1 MFEESNELAFKLE
14 VDKVLLGL
22 VSSLDLNPILAFPT
36 GGGVLCPL
44 IFVSKRA
51 GATCCIE
58 EFSSLSAGV
67 QFESFSFHCCAYFE
81 GQRVESRSNCCYP

>member
-1 MFEESNELAFKLE
+1 MFEESNELAFKLDD
-14 VDKVLLGL
+14 DKVLLGL
-22 VSSLDLNPILAFPT
+22 VSSLDLNPILLFPPT

-67 QFESFSFHCCAYFE
+67 QFESFSFHCCAYFLAKCF
-81 GQRVESRSNCCYP
+81 G